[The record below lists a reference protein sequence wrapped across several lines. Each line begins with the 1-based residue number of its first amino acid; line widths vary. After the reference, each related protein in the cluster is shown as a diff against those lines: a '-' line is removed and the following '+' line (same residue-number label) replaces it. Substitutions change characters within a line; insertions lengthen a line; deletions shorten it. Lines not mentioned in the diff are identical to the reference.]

1 MPVSLGQSV
10 TTSPSVKSTSL
21 LNQQHPGIATDFINM
36 ATAASGEL
44 NGFHHL
50 HHHHHPSEQYY
61 RHEHYHH
68 HFHHPNFDGYPNYND
83 RDTPIAGEMHKNN
96 LHNFASKSMGL
107 EGDKLDEN
115 CNKSPNYLPP
125 IGDALLRRD
134 NRSDASKNNAKEED
148 ESGCSKFVMQE
159 SDNSLTEL
167 QKSSAVSEHEKKEE
181 VQLKTNDAPE
191 DFSVKT
197 EQSELYQFH
206 ARNFSIFTPS
216 SQRGTPDE
224 GMNLIP
230 VETTDHTSIDSYF
243 RSDAANAN
251 PNSNPIDSVPSSVD
265 GPSYATLTPLQPLPS
280 ISSVS
285 DKYIPTNET
294 SYATLTNQELTDCS
308 SYSKMGGMGHS
319 LPPLSNR
326 MILNGLAAQTRGGMQ
341 SQAAIDAVNQA
352 AAAAVGLSH
361 YNKPVLSSNIIPPP
375 PPVSN
380 PYDPHVFG
388 RIDQCNDMG
397 AGFPGGHMFPHRST
411 GFVSQYGLQ
420 DLSSSLQVSAPSERR
435 RPTHEDIPAD
445 NGKRHSGSDRLGGS
459 GLQPHSSNSASSS
472 RTQQIEEVNTK
483 EVASKITQELK
494 RYSIPQAI
502 FAQRVLCRSQGT
514 LSDLLRNPKPWSKLK
529 SGRETFRRMWKW
541 LQEPEFQRM
550 SSLRLAACK
559 RKEDEKSYE
568 NSVNSPKKPRLVFTD
583 LQRRTLHAIFKE
595 SKRPSKEMQ
604 IQISQQLGLE
614 VTTVSN
620 FFMNARRRSLDK
632 WQDDES
638 GYNSKENSRSNNPS
652 SDHHLSASPNHQQ
665 QQQQQQQHQQQ
676 QQQAYQQH
684 TQDTR
689 LSYAPGES
697 LLSPLCGSPSGHLHF
712 PPPHHLH
719 HHNLHQQQQ
728 NTMLSASHLTSSGLV
743 HPYQSQHQLLGSDVT
758 GLVNPR

>member
-1 MPVSLGQSV
+1 MPVSLGQNPV
-10 TTSPSVKSTSL
+10 ISPAKSIFS
-21 LNQQHPGIATDFINM
+21 QQSTRNPNFANM

-68 HFHHPNFDGYPNYND
+68 HFHHPNFDGYSNYND
-83 RDTPIAGEMHKNN
+83 RETPITGDAQKP
-96 LHNFASKSMGL
+96 LHNFSSKALGL
-107 EGDKLDEN
+107 DGEKLEES
-115 CNKSPNYLPP
+115 CNKSPSYLPP

-134 NRSDASKNNAKEED
+134 NRQDGSKTTPKKQDSED
-148 ESGCSKFVMQE
+148 CSKFGMQE
-159 SDNSLTEL
+159 NDATLADL
-167 QKSSAVSEHEKKEE
+167 QKSSSNRDIEKKGGS
-181 VQLKTNDAPE
+181 QMKTDDAPE

-197 EQSELYQFH
+197 ENSELYQFH
-206 ARNFSIFTPS
+206 SRNFALFTS
-216 SQRGTPDE
+216 TSQRNSPED
-224 GMNLIP
+224 GMNLL
-230 VETTDHTSIDSYF
+230 ESTDHPNIESYF
-243 RSDAANAN
+243 RSDAPNINQSAN
-251 PNSNPIDSVPSSVD
+251 PVDSIPSSID
-265 GPSYATLTPLQPLPS
+265 GPSYATLTPLQPLPT
-280 ISSVS
+280 ISAVS
-285 DKYIPTNET
+285 AEKYIPVNET
-294 SYATLTNQELTDCS
+294 SYATLTNQELTDS

-326 MILNGLAAQTRGGMQ
+326 MILNGLAAQSRGGMQ
-341 SQAAIDAVNQA
+341 SQVAIDAVNQAA

-361 YNKPVLSSNIIPPP
+361 YNKPVLSSIPPPP

-380 PYDPHVFG
+380 PYDPHVFS
-388 RIDQCNDMG
+388 QCSDMG
-397 AGFPGGHMFPHRST
+397 SGFPGAPMFPHRPT
-411 GFVSQYGLQ
+411 GFVSQYGFQ
-420 DLSSSLQVSAPSERR
+420 DLSSTLQATAPIERR
-435 RPTHEDIPAD
+435 RPTHEEIPTE
-445 NGKRHSGSDRLGGS
+445 NGKRQSGGERGVSS
-459 GLQPHSSNSASSS
+459 GIQPHSSSSASSS
-472 RTQQIEEVNTK
+472 RGQQIEEVNTK

-559 RKEDEKSYE
+559 RKEDEKAYE

-632 WQDDES
+632 WQDDD
-638 GYNSKENSRSNNPS
+638 GTCFNSKENQRSNNQAN
-652 SDHHLSASPNHQQ
+652 SDHHLTSSPSHQQ
-665 QQQQQQQHQQQ
+665 QS
-676 QQQAYQQH
+676 YQ
-684 TQDTR
+684 DNR
-689 LSYAPGES
+689 ISYTSGES
-697 LLSPLCGSPSGHLHF
+697 LLSPMCGSPNGPLHF
-712 PPPHHLH
+712 PTPNHLH
-719 HHNLHQQQQ
+719 HHNLNHHQQ
-728 NTMLSASHLTSSGLV
+728 NPMLPTPHLTSTGLV
-743 HPYQSQHQLLGSDVT
+743 HSYQPQHQLLGSDLS